1 MWKFSIH
8 FFVHV
13 HVFWKFSYH
22 ELAIE
27 MLQYL
32 QCSIIIICGLWFV
45 QTKVL
50 GFMGI
55 PRSGVQSLKC
65 EITENNKKYLLR
77 TSYGNKIC
85 MYVFYKWFL

>member
-1 MWKFSIH
+1 MWKFSI
-8 FFVHV
+8 
-13 HVFWKFSYH
+13 FWKFTYQ

-32 QCSIIIICGLWFV
+32 LCTIIMICGLWFV

-55 PRSGVQSLKC
+55 PRSGFQSLKC
-65 EITENNKKYLLR
+65 ENKKKYLLR
-77 TSYGNKIC
+77 TS
-85 MYVFYKWFL
+85 